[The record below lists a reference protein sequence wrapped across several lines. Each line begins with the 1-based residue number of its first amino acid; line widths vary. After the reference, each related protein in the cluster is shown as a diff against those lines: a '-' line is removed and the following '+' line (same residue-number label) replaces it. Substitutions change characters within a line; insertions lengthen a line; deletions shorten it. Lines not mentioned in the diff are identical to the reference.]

1 MVSESNDIMMA
12 LETAFPE
19 YNPLLPPPSGV
30 QARRVPGL
38 LQLERRVQNQTQAR
52 ISNANPNSY
61 PYANADVGFLC
72 LVLVA
77 H

>member
-1 MVSESNDIMMA
+1 MMA

-61 PYANADVGFLC
+61 PYPDPNPNPDPIANLNSKY
-72 LVLVA
+72 LTKSR
-77 H
+77 